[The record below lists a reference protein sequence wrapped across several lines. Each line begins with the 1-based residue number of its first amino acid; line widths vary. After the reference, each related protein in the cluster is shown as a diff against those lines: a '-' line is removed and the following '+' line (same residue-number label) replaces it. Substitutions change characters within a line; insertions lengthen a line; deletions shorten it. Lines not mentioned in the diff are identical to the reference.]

1 MRPCPECGEPME
13 AIEAE
18 PDVGITGGWECEC
31 GHHELFDDADDD
43 PGDPYTLDA
52 AYAALP
58 PGWRWEVHQ
67 DPRGGKPDIWRVSAN
82 QNHHDGGTG
91 WLTFYSEDP
100 DHKLALLRTACKA
113 WAVVK
118 GAPR

>member
-43 PGDPYTLDA
+43 PGDP
-52 AYAALP
+52 
-58 PGWRWEVHQ
+58 W
-67 DPRGGKPDIWRVSAN
+67 
-82 QNHHDGGTG
+82 
-91 WLTFYSEDP
+91 
-100 DHKLALLRTACKA
+100 
-113 WAVVK
+113 
-118 GAPR
+118 